1 MGHDI
6 SAYIKTK
13 STSHEDIGMRCDNE
27 VAYFRIGAF
36 NTSRQRLF
44 YGILPNAMTANAGV
58 SGDGSTLDF
67 TEDDI
72 KRAISAC
79 KYFMDDDSALR
90 EHLLEQRMDAEDS
103 IKKFA
108 DTFQQLM
115 FQQLQIT
122 PETKPIVDRLVSN
135 EDMSIEDARENLAS
149 IWKFHEDILS
159 AYNDVK
165 KDDDS
170 SQI

>member
-13 STSHEDIGMRCDNE
+13 STPKDSFDNE
-27 VAYFRIGAF
+27 IAYFRIGAF

-44 YGILPNAMTANAGV
+44 YGILPNATSANAGV

-90 EHLLEQRMDAEDS
+90 EHLLEQKMEAEES
-103 IKKFA
+103 IKAFA
-108 DTFQQLM
+108 DVFQQIAPNIKKL
-115 FQQLQIT
+115 T
-122 PETKPIVDRLVSN
+122 TK
-135 EDMSIEDARENLAS
+135 EDISIEDARENLAS

-165 KDDDS
+165 ATDDS
-170 SQI
+170 AHIQIYFG

>member
-1 MGHDI
+1 MD
-6 SAYIKTK
+6 
-13 STSHEDIGMRCDNE
+13 
-27 VAYFRIGAF
+27 
-36 NTSRQRLF
+36 
-44 YGILPNAMTANAGV
+44 ANAGV

-90 EHLLEQRMDAEDS
+90 EHLLEQKMEAEES
-103 IKKFA
+103 IKAFA
-108 DTFQQLM
+108 DVFQQIAPNIKKL
-115 FQQLQIT
+115 T
-122 PETKPIVDRLVSN
+122 TK
-135 EDMSIEDARENLAS
+135 EDISIEDARENLAS

-165 KDDDS
+165 ATDDS
-170 SQI
+170 AQIQIYFG

>member
-13 STSHEDIGMRCDNE
+13 STPKDSFENE
-27 VAYFRIGAF
+27 IAYFRIGAF

-44 YGILPNAMTANAGV
+44 YGILPNATSANAGV
-58 SGDGSTLDF
+58 SGNGSTLDF
-67 TEDDI
+67 TEDEI
-72 KRAISAC
+72 KQAISAC

-90 EHLLEQRMDAEDS
+90 EHLLEQKMEAEES

-108 DTFQQLM
+108 EM

-159 AYNDVK
+159 AYDDVK
-165 KDDDS
+165 ATDDS
-170 SQI
+170 ARIQIYFG

>member
-13 STSHEDIGMRCDNE
+13 STPKDSFEDEI
-27 VAYFRIGAF
+27 AYFRIGAF

-44 YGILPNAMTANAGV
+44 YGILPNAMKANGGV
-58 SGDGSTLDF
+58 SGNGSTLDF

-90 EHLLEQRMDAEDS
+90 ENLLEQKMEAEDS

-108 DTFQQLM
+108 SV
-115 FQQLQIT
+115 LQHLTSFYGNAINDCIT
-122 PETKPIVDRLVSN
+122 PNDEISIQDLR
-135 EDMSIEDARENLAS
+135 EDIAD

-159 AYNDVK
+159 AYEDVK
-165 KDDDS
+165 KNDDS
-170 SQI
+170 AQIQIYFG

>member
-13 STSHEDIGMRCDNE
+13 STQKDSFDNE
-27 VAYFRIGAF
+27 IAYFRIGAF

-44 YGILPNAMTANAGV
+44 YGILPNAMDANAGV

-90 EHLLEQRMDAEDS
+90 EHLLEQKMEAEES
-103 IKKFA
+103 IKAFA
-108 DTFQQLM
+108 DVFQQIAPNIKKL
-115 FQQLQIT
+115 T
-122 PETKPIVDRLVSN
+122 TK
-135 EDMSIEDARENLAS
+135 EDISIEDARENIAS

-165 KDDDS
+165 ATDDS
-170 SQI
+170 AQIQIYFG

>member
-13 STSHEDIGMRCDNE
+13 YTQVDDSYSPSNGE

-36 NTSRQRLF
+36 NTTRQRLF
-44 YGILPNAMTANAGV
+44 YGILPKSMGANAGV

-79 KYFMDDDSALR
+79 KYYMDDEVATT
-90 EHLLEQRMDAEDS
+90 ENLLEHEMVAADETVKLFEDVF
-103 IKKFA
+103 KKI
-108 DTFQQLM
+108 M
-115 FQQLQIT
+115 
-122 PETKPIVDRLVSN
+122 PVMKN
-135 EDMSIEDARENLAS
+135 EPVFESSYDEIRENIAD

-159 AYNDVK
+159 AYDDVK
-165 KDDDS
+165 TDDNS
-170 SQI
+170 AQIQIYFG

>member
-13 STSHEDIGMRCDNE
+13 STPKDSFENE
-27 VAYFRIGAF
+27 IAYFRIGAF

-44 YGILPNAMTANAGV
+44 YGILPNAMDANAGV
-58 SGDGSTLDF
+58 SGDGSTIDF

-90 EHLLEQRMDAEDS
+90 EHLLEQKMEAEDS
-103 IKKFA
+103 IKSFA
-108 DTFQQLM
+108 EVFQQIAPNIK
-115 FQQLQIT
+115 QLT
-122 PETKPIVDRLVSN
+122 TS
-135 EDMSIEDARENLAS
+135 EDTSIEGARENIAD

-159 AYNDVK
+159 AYDDVK
-165 KDDDS
+165 ATDDS
-170 SQI
+170 AQIQIYFG

>member
-13 STSHEDIGMRCDNE
+13 STPKDSFENE
-27 VAYFRIGAF
+27 IAYFRIGAF

-44 YGILPNAMTANAGV
+44 YGILPNASSANAGV

-90 EHLLEQRMDAEDS
+90 EHLLEQKMEAEDS
-103 IKKFA
+103 IKAFA
-108 DTFQQLM
+108 EVFQQIAPDIKKL
-115 FQQLQIT
+115 T
-122 PETKPIVDRLVSN
+122 TN
-135 EDMSIEDARENLAS
+135 EDISIEDARENIAS

-159 AYNDVK
+159 AYDDVK
-165 KDDDS
+165 NTDDS
-170 SQI
+170 AHIQIYFG

>member
-13 STSHEDIGMRCDNE
+13 STPKDSFENE
-27 VAYFRIGAF
+27 VSYFRIGAF

-44 YGILPNAMTANAGV
+44 YGILPNAMEANAGV
-58 SGDGSTLDF
+58 SGDGSTIDF

-79 KYFMDDDSALR
+79 KYYMDDDSALR
-90 EHLLEQRMDAEDS
+90 EHLLEQTLES
-103 IKKFA
+103 EESVKKFVSI
-108 DTFQQLM
+108 
-115 FQQLQIT
+115 LQKIA
-122 PETKPIVDRLVSN
+122 PNSPSLVDDGEEV
-135 EDMSIEDARENLAS
+135 SIEDAREDIAD

-159 AYNDVK
+159 AYEDVK
-165 KDDDS
+165 TTDDS
-170 SQI
+170 AQIQISFC

>member
-13 STSHEDIGMRCDNE
+13 STPQEDIGMRCNNE

-44 YGILPNAMTANAGV
+44 YGILPNAMEANAGV

-79 KYFMDDDSALR
+79 KYYMDDESALR
-90 EHLLEQRMDAEDS
+90 EHLLHQKMKAEDS
-103 IKKFA
+103 IKSFA
-108 DTFQQLM
+108 SIFE
-115 FQQLQIT
+115 QIA
-122 PETKPIVDRLVSN
+122 PNSKPLVDD
-135 EDMSIEDARENLAS
+135 EEISIEDARENIAD

-159 AYNDVK
+159 AYDDVK
-165 KDDDS
+165 SNDDS
-170 SQI
+170 AQIQIYFG

>member
-13 STSHEDIGMRCDNE
+13 STPKDSFENE
-27 VAYFRIGAF
+27 IAYFRIGAF

-44 YGILPNAMTANAGV
+44 YGILPNASSANAGV

-90 EHLLEQRMDAEDS
+90 EHLLEQKMEAEES
-103 IKKFA
+103 IKAFA
-108 DTFQQLM
+108 EVFQQIAPNIK
-115 FQQLQIT
+115 QLT
-122 PETKPIVDRLVSN
+122 TN
-135 EDMSIEDARENLAS
+135 EGVSIEDARENLAS

-165 KDDDS
+165 TTDDS
-170 SQI
+170 AHIQIYFG

>member
-13 STSHEDIGMRCDNE
+13 STPKDSFDNE
-27 VAYFRIGAF
+27 IAYFRIGAF

-44 YGILPNAMTANAGV
+44 YGILPNAMDANAGV

-90 EHLLEQRMDAEDS
+90 EHLLEQKMEAEES
-103 IKKFA
+103 IKAFA
-108 DTFQQLM
+108 DVFQQIAPNIKKL
-115 FQQLQIT
+115 T
-122 PETKPIVDRLVSN
+122 TK
-135 EDMSIEDARENLAS
+135 EDISIEDARENLAS

-165 KDDDS
+165 ATDDS
-170 SQI
+170 AKIQIYFG

>member
-13 STSHEDIGMRCDNE
+13 STPKDSFDNE
-27 VAYFRIGAF
+27 IAYFRIGAF

-44 YGILPNAMTANAGV
+44 YGILPNATSANAGV

-67 TEDDI
+67 TEEEI
-72 KRAISAC
+72 KQAIAAC

-90 EHLLEQRMDAEDS
+90 EHLLEQKMEAEDS
-103 IKKFA
+103 IKAFA
-108 DTFQQLM
+108 DVFQQIAPNIKKL
-115 FQQLQIT
+115 T
-122 PETKPIVDRLVSN
+122 TK
-135 EDMSIEDARENLAS
+135 EDISIEDARENLAS

-165 KDDDS
+165 ATDDS
-170 SQI
+170 AHIQIYFG

>member
-13 STSHEDIGMRCDNE
+13 STQKDSFDNE
-27 VAYFRIGAF
+27 IAYFRIGAF

-44 YGILPNAMTANAGV
+44 YGILPNAMDANAGV

-90 EHLLEQRMDAEDS
+90 EHLLEQKMEAEES
-103 IKKFA
+103 IKAFA
-108 DTFQQLM
+108 DVFQQIAPNIKKL
-115 FQQLQIT
+115 T
-122 PETKPIVDRLVSN
+122 TK
-135 EDMSIEDARENLAS
+135 EDISIEDARENIAS

-165 KDDDS
+165 ATDDS
-170 SQI
+170 AHIQIYFG

>member
-13 STSHEDIGMRCDNE
+13 STPKDSFDNE
-27 VAYFRIGAF
+27 IAYFRIGAF

-44 YGILPNAMTANAGV
+44 YGILPNAMDANAGV
-58 SGDGSTLDF
+58 SGDGSTIDF

-90 EHLLEQRMDAEDS
+90 EHLLEQKMEAEES
-103 IKKFA
+103 IKAFA
-108 DTFQQLM
+108 DVFQQIAPNIKKL
-115 FQQLQIT
+115 T
-122 PETKPIVDRLVSN
+122 TK
-135 EDMSIEDARENLAS
+135 EDISIEDARENLAS

-165 KDDDS
+165 ATDDS
-170 SQI
+170 AHIQIYFG

>member
-13 STSHEDIGMRCDNE
+13 STPKDSFDNE
-27 VAYFRIGAF
+27 IAYFRIGAF

-44 YGILPNAMTANAGV
+44 YGILPNAMDANAGV

-90 EHLLEQRMDAEDS
+90 EHLLEQKMEAEDS
-103 IKKFA
+103 IKSFA
-108 DTFQQLM
+108 EVFQQIAPNIK
-115 FQQLQIT
+115 QLT
-122 PETKPIVDRLVSN
+122 TS
-135 EDMSIEDARENLAS
+135 EDTSIEGARENLAS

-165 KDDDS
+165 ATDDS
-170 SQI
+170 AHIQIYFG

>member
-13 STSHEDIGMRCDNE
+13 STPKDSFENE
-27 VAYFRIGAF
+27 IAYFRIGAF

-44 YGILPNAMTANAGV
+44 YGILPNATSANAGV
-58 SGDGSTLDF
+58 SGNGSTLDF
-67 TEDDI
+67 TEDEI
-72 KRAISAC
+72 KQAISAC

-90 EHLLEQRMDAEDS
+90 EHLLEQKMEAEES
-103 IKKFA
+103 IKAFA
-108 DTFQQLM
+108 EVFQQIAPNIK
-115 FQQLQIT
+115 QLT
-122 PETKPIVDRLVSN
+122 TN
-135 EDMSIEDARENLAS
+135 EDVSIEDARENLAS

-165 KDDDS
+165 TTDDS
-170 SQI
+170 AHIQIYFG

>member
-13 STSHEDIGMRCDNE
+13 STPKDSFDNE
-27 VAYFRIGAF
+27 IAYFRIGAF

-44 YGILPNAMTANAGV
+44 YGILPNAKDANAGV

-90 EHLLEQRMDAEDS
+90 EHLLEQKMEAEDS
-103 IKKFA
+103 IKAFA
-108 DTFQQLM
+108 EVFQQIAPDIKKL
-115 FQQLQIT
+115 T
-122 PETKPIVDRLVSN
+122 TN
-135 EDMSIEDARENLAS
+135 EDISIEDARENIAS

-159 AYNDVK
+159 AYDDVK
-165 KDDDS
+165 NTDDS
-170 SQI
+170 AHIQIYFG

>member
-13 STSHEDIGMRCDNE
+13 SSPTDDSFYSSENE

-44 YGILPNAMTANAGV
+44 YGILPNATSANAGV

-72 KRAISAC
+72 KQAISAC

-90 EHLLEQRMDAEDS
+90 ENLLEQKMEAEDS
-103 IKKFA
+103 IEVFA
-108 DTFQQLM
+108 EVFQQIAPNIKKL
-115 FQQLQIT
+115 T
-122 PETKPIVDRLVSN
+122 TK
-135 EDMSIEDARENLAS
+135 EDISIEDARENLAS

-159 AYNDVK
+159 AYSDVK
-165 KDDDS
+165 TNDDS
-170 SQI
+170 AKIQIYFG

>member
-13 STSHEDIGMRCDNE
+13 STPKDSFDNE
-27 VAYFRIGAF
+27 IAYFRIGAF

-44 YGILPNAMTANAGV
+44 YGILPNASSANAGV

-67 TEDDI
+67 TEEEI

-90 EHLLEQRMDAEDS
+90 EHLLEQKMEAEDS
-103 IKKFA
+103 IKAFA
-108 DTFQQLM
+108 EVFQQIAPDIKKL
-115 FQQLQIT
+115 T
-122 PETKPIVDRLVSN
+122 TN
-135 EDMSIEDARENLAS
+135 EDISIEDARENIAS

-159 AYNDVK
+159 AYDDVK
-165 KDDDS
+165 NTDDS
-170 SQI
+170 AHIQIYFG

>member
-13 STSHEDIGMRCDNE
+13 STPKDDSFYASENE

-36 NTSRQRLF
+36 NTTRQRLF
-44 YGILPNAMTANAGV
+44 YGTLRGSDVANAGV
-58 SGDGSTLDF
+58 SGNGSTLDF
-67 TEDDI
+67 TEDEI
-72 KRAISAC
+72 KQAISAC
-79 KYFMDDDSALR
+79 KYYMDDDSSLR
-90 EHLLEQRMDAEDS
+90 ENLLEQKMEAEES

-108 DTFQQLM
+108 SI
-115 FQQLQIT
+115 LQHLTSFYGNAINDCIT
-122 PETKPIVDRLVSN
+122 PNDEI
-135 EDMSIEDARENLAS
+135 SIQDLRENIAD

-165 KDDDS
+165 NTDDS
-170 SQI
+170 AQIQIYFG

>member
-13 STSHEDIGMRCDNE
+13 STPKDSFENE
-27 VAYFRIGAF
+27 IAYFRIGAF

-44 YGILPNAMTANAGV
+44 YGILPNATSANAGV

-67 TEDDI
+67 TEDEI
-72 KRAISAC
+72 KHAISAC

-90 EHLLEQRMDAEDS
+90 EHLLEQKMEAEES
-103 IKKFA
+103 IKAFA
-108 DTFQQLM
+108 EVFQQIAPNIK
-115 FQQLQIT
+115 QLT
-122 PETKPIVDRLVSN
+122 TN
-135 EDMSIEDARENLAS
+135 EDVSIEDARENLAS

-165 KDDDS
+165 TTDDS
-170 SQI
+170 AHIQIYFG

>member
-13 STSHEDIGMRCDNE
+13 STPKDSFDNE
-27 VAYFRIGAF
+27 IAYFRIGAF

-44 YGILPNAMTANAGV
+44 YGILPNAMDANAGV

-90 EHLLEQRMDAEDS
+90 EHLLEQKMEAEES
-103 IKKFA
+103 IKAFA
-108 DTFQQLM
+108 DVFQQIAPNIKKL
-115 FQQLQIT
+115 T
-122 PETKPIVDRLVSN
+122 TK
-135 EDMSIEDARENLAS
+135 EDISIEDARENLAS

-165 KDDDS
+165 ATDDS
-170 SQI
+170 AHIQIYFG

>member
-13 STSHEDIGMRCDNE
+13 STPKDSFENE
-27 VAYFRIGAF
+27 IAYFRIGAF

-44 YGILPNAMTANAGV
+44 YGILPNATDANAGV

-90 EHLLEQRMDAEDS
+90 EHLLEQKMEAEES
-103 IKKFA
+103 IKAFA
-108 DTFQQLM
+108 DVFQQIAPNIKKL
-115 FQQLQIT
+115 T
-122 PETKPIVDRLVSN
+122 TK
-135 EDMSIEDARENLAS
+135 EDISIEDARENLAS

-165 KDDDS
+165 ATDDS
-170 SQI
+170 AHIQIYFG

>member
-13 STSHEDIGMRCDNE
+13 STPKDSFDNE
-27 VAYFRIGAF
+27 IAYFRIGAF

-44 YGILPNAMTANAGV
+44 YGILPNAMDANAGV
-58 SGDGSTLDF
+58 SGDGSTIDF

-90 EHLLEQRMDAEDS
+90 EHLLEQKMEAEES
-103 IKKFA
+103 IKAFA
-108 DTFQQLM
+108 DVFQQIAPNIKKL
-115 FQQLQIT
+115 T
-122 PETKPIVDRLVSN
+122 TK
-135 EDMSIEDARENLAS
+135 EDISIEDARENLAS

-165 KDDDS
+165 ATDDS
-170 SQI
+170 AQIQIYFG

>member
-13 STSHEDIGMRCDNE
+13 STPKDSFDNE
-27 VAYFRIGAF
+27 IAYFRIGAF

-44 YGILPNAMTANAGV
+44 YGILPNAKDANAGV

-90 EHLLEQRMDAEDS
+90 EHLLEQKMEAEDS
-103 IKKFA
+103 IKAFA
-108 DTFQQLM
+108 EVFQQIAPDIKKL
-115 FQQLQIT
+115 T
-122 PETKPIVDRLVSN
+122 TK
-135 EDMSIEDARENLAS
+135 EDISIEDARENIAS

-165 KDDDS
+165 TTDDS
-170 SQI
+170 AHIQIYFG

>member
-13 STSHEDIGMRCDNE
+13 SSPTDDSFYASKNE

-44 YGILPNAMTANAGV
+44 YGILPNSTTANAGV

-72 KRAISAC
+72 KLGISAC

-90 EHLLEQRMDAEDS
+90 EHLLEQKMEAEDS
-103 IKKFA
+103 IKAFVEV
-108 DTFQQLM
+108 FQQIAPDIKKL
-115 FQQLQIT
+115 T
-122 PETKPIVDRLVSN
+122 TK
-135 EDMSIEDARENLAS
+135 EDISIEDARENIAD

-165 KDDDS
+165 NTDDS
-170 SQI
+170 ARIEIYFG

>member
-13 STSHEDIGMRCDNE
+13 STPQDNIGMRCDNE

-36 NTSRQRLF
+36 STSRQRLF

-58 SGDGSTLDF
+58 SGNGSTLDF

-72 KRAISAC
+72 NRAIAAC
-79 KYFMDDDSALR
+79 KYYMDDDSALR
-90 EHLLEQRMDAEDS
+90 EQLLEQKMEAEDS

-108 DTFQQLM
+108 SVLQQ
-115 FQQLQIT
+115 IA
-122 PETKPIVDRLVSN
+122 PNSPPLVN
-135 EDMSIEDARENLAS
+135 DNDEISIQDARENIAD

-159 AYNDVK
+159 AYEDVK
-165 KDDDS
+165 SHDDTA
-170 SQI
+170 QIQIYFG

>member
-13 STSHEDIGMRCDNE
+13 STPKDSFDNE
-27 VAYFRIGAF
+27 IAYFRIGAF

-44 YGILPNAMTANAGV
+44 YGILPNAMDANAGV

-90 EHLLEQRMDAEDS
+90 EHLLEQKMEAEES
-103 IKKFA
+103 IKAFA
-108 DTFQQLM
+108 DVFQQIAPNIKKL
-115 FQQLQIT
+115 T
-122 PETKPIVDRLVSN
+122 TK
-135 EDMSIEDARENLAS
+135 EDISIEDARENLAS

-165 KDDDS
+165 ATDDS
-170 SQI
+170 AQIQIYFG

>member
-13 STSHEDIGMRCDNE
+13 STPKDSFENE
-27 VAYFRIGAF
+27 IAYFRIGAF

-44 YGILPNAMTANAGV
+44 YGILPNATSANAGV
-58 SGDGSTLDF
+58 SGNGSTLDF
-67 TEDDI
+67 TEDEI
-72 KRAISAC
+72 KQAISAC

-90 EHLLEQRMDAEDS
+90 EHLLEQKMEAEDS
-103 IKKFA
+103 IKAFA
-108 DTFQQLM
+108 EVFQQIAPNIK
-115 FQQLQIT
+115 QLT
-122 PETKPIVDRLVSN
+122 TN
-135 EDMSIEDARENLAS
+135 EDVSIEDARENLAS

-165 KDDDS
+165 TTDDS
-170 SQI
+170 AHIQIYFG